1 MHFDAAKRA
10 DKAEIL
16 ALYRSLAGT
25 EYCAWTQDYPGETKA
40 APMRSCIFR

>member
-1 MHFDAAKRA
+1 MYFDAATRA

-25 EYCAWTQDYPGETKA
+25 EYCAWTQDYPGETEA